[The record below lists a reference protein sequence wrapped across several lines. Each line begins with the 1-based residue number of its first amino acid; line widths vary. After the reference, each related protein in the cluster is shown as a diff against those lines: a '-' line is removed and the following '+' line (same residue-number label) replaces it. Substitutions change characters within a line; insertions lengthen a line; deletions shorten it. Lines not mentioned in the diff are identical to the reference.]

1 MLNTFLIKEML
12 MWLMRFEQLS
22 VLVLV
27 VFVLVS
33 SIGVFYSSHMTRQ
46 MYGSLQVLQ
55 QDQDDLD
62 SEYEKLLLEQS
73 AWADYTRVDQLA
85 REELKM
91 SAPAHK
97 NLYVVRDMVQLAA
110 GPKR

>member
-1 MLNTFLIKEML
+1 MLQDDLFRELL
-12 MWLMRFEQLS
+12 SWLARFEQLT
-22 VLVLV
+22 VAIALVIFLI
-27 VFVLVS
+27 S
-33 SIGVFYSSHMTRQ
+33 SLAVIYSAHMTRQ

-85 REELKM
+85 RDKLGM
-91 SAPAHK
+91 SAPSRDK
-97 NLYVVRDMVQLAA
+97 LYVVKTLAVSA
-110 GPKR
+110 SGVLR